1 MTLEEADTDFESRLR
16 ETLVLSVNS
25 TESEGRV
32 APMPRGRG
40 FRSGPRLPGPRGPRG
55 KATVHVRD
63 YVTADW
69 LPLRTRD
76 LEQDTHPQP
85 RSPASCRFR
94 SGQHLTSLSPEFGQ
108 TGVHRHLGQGT
119 GAASV

>member
-1 MTLEEADTDFESRLR
+1 VGSGLD
-16 ETLVLSVNS
+16 
-25 TESEGRV
+25 RV
-32 APMPRGRG
+32 CLA
-40 FRSGPRLPGPRGPRG
+40 PRGPRG
-55 KATVHVRD
+55 EATVHVRD

-85 RSPASCRFR
+85 PLAHIVPVSVWTESDVAVA
-94 SGQHLTSLSPEFGQ
+94 EFGQ